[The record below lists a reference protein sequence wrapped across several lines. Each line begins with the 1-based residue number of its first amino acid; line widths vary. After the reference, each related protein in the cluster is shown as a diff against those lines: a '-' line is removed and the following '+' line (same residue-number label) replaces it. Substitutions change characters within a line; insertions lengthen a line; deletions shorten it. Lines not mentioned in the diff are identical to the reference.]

1 MEEQMAPFLGTIGSD
16 DDNDNDGFE
25 DGIHPDQS
33 KLGAVP
39 MSQTSLQFHKRS
51 AGGLGR
57 RWIDKVERI
66 RLAHRHSG
74 TNPVGVLK
82 PIIVKAGDNCRQEL
96 LAIQLVRT
104 FAGIYADANLPLW
117 IKDYEVLTTSTTTA
131 FIEAVRGSPSLR

>member
-1 MEEQMAPFLGTIGSD
+1 
-16 DDNDNDGFE
+16 
-25 DGIHPDQS
+25 
-33 KLGAVP
+33 

-51 AGGLGR
+51 AGGLGE

-66 RLAHRHSG
+66 RRASPFG
-74 TNPVGVLK
+74 DQPGCCLK

-131 FIEAVRGSPSLR
+131 FIEAVTDAPSLHAVK